1 MRILITTSN
10 QGKLRD
16 FAAAAALYG
25 VRLEGLPG
33 FATLPEAVEDGATFE
48 ENARKKAEHYSRFAP
63 AQLVLADDSG
73 LSVEALGGEPGVHSA
88 RYAAAE
94 KPGDGCGDLAGSAAA
109 NMDAPNLDAA
119 NNAKLLRELEA
130 VPDAGRAARFVCVLS
145 AARERAPGGA
155 LSRRGPRHDSAP
167 GARDDGLRIR
177 PAVLP
182 SGAGQKLCGV
192 DRRGEGRA
200 EPSRRGAA
208 QFPGVGPAGALA
220 VLCSLLGQR
229 AGKHLLGVDGH
240 KLSPAARQHRSLGV
254 AQLGLVVERPAAHP
268 ADAAFGFGAFEK

>member
-1 MRILITTSN
+1 MRVLIATSN

-25 VRLEGLPG
+25 VHLEGLPG

-145 AARERAPGGA
+145 AAR
-155 LSRRGPRHDSAP
+155 
-167 GARDDGLRIR
+167 DGRQV
-177 PAVLP
+177 AHF
-182 SGAGQKLCGV
+182 
-192 DRRGEGRA
+192 RGEARGMILRQARGTMGFGYDPLFYLPALGKSFA
-200 EPSRRGAA
+200 ELTAAEKAQVSHRGA
-208 QFPGVGPAGALA
+208 
-220 VLCSLLGQR
+220 SLRSFLEW
-229 AGKHLLGVDGH
+229 
-240 KLSPAARQHRSLGV
+240 ARQAL
-254 AQLGLVVERPAAHP
+254 
-268 ADAAFGFGAFEK
+268 